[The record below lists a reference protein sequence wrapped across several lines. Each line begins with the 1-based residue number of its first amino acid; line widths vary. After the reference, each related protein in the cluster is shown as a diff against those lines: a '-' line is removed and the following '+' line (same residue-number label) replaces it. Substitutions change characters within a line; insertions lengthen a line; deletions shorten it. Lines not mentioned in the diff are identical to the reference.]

1 MTPEEIRFFIENY
14 VKDRIPDYQA
24 SALLMAIYFRGL
36 SRAETFALTEA
47 MEFSGDVEDLSD
59 LPGVKVDKHSTGG
72 VGDKTTL
79 VVAPVAAAA
88 GVTVAKMS
96 GRGLGFTGGTAD
108 KLEAIPGFRTRLEP
122 AEFHRQLEE
131 LGLAVIT
138 QTGSITPADKKIYAL
153 RDVTG
158 TVESPG
164 LIASSIMSKKLAAG
178 SDGIVLDVKCGSG
191 ALLKDL
197 AEAENMADLMIDI
210 GRKAG
215 RKMVAVISDMSQ
227 PLGRAVGNALEV
239 EEAVQVL
246 KGGGPEDLRQ
256 LCLELAGEMIRIGGR
271 AESFEEGKETA
282 RQVLS
287 DGRALEKFRQMVRCQ
302 GAMTALLRSRNG
314 WEAAGILRTFLREE
328 PVLSRRRTPGK
339 SGEHPSIWGP
349 EDFGKEDEIDFTA
362 GIRMHVRIGNFVK
375 RRGRCWQR
383 CTVPIPDS
391 WRRPKSFWKRRFG
404 SRRNRR
410 HPETD
415 PENNSMT
422 ERGRLHEICFYRKSR
437 IRERQRGDS
446 GARGIESL

>member
-1 MTPEEIRFFIENY
+1 MNMVDIITKKRDGGELTPEEIRFFIDNY
-14 VKDRIPDYQA
+14 VKDCIPDYQA

-197 AEAENMADLMIDI
+197 SEAENLAELMIDI

-256 LCLELAGEMIRIGGR
+256 LCLELAGEMIWIGGR

-302 GAMTALLRSRNG
+302 GGDDR
-314 WEAAGILRTFLREE
+314 IVEE
-328 PVLSRRRTPGK
+328 PERMGSSRYSRDVLAARTGFIAEMAAQEIGRA
-339 SGEHPSIWGP
+339 SQHLGAGRLR
-349 EDFGKEDEIDFTA
+349 KEDEIDFTA
-362 GIRMHVRIGNFVK
+362 GIRMHVRIG
-375 RRGRCWQR
+375 
-383 CTVPIPDS
+383 DS
-391 WRRPKSFWKRRFG
+391 VQEG
-404 SRRNRR
+404 DVLATLYGADSRRL
-410 HPETD
+410 E
-415 PENNSMT
+415 EA
-422 ERGRLHEICFYRKSR
+422 EIIMEAAIR
-437 IRERQRGDS
+437 ISAEPATPPKLIQK
-446 GARGIESL
+446 IIQ

>member
-1 MTPEEIRFFIENY
+1 MNMVDIITKKRDGGELTPEEIRFFIDNY

-191 ALLKDL
+191 ALLKEL
-197 AEAENMADLMIDI
+197 AEAENMANLMIDI

-239 EEAVQVL
+239 EEAIQVL

-287 DGRALEKFRQMVRCQ
+287 DGRALEKFRQMVRRQ
-302 GAMTALLRSRNG
+302 GGDDR
-314 WEAAGILRTFLREE
+314 IVEE
-328 PVLSRRRTPGK
+328 PERMGSSRYSRDVLAERDGFIAEMAAQEIGRASQHLGAGRLR
-339 SGEHPSIWGP
+339 
-349 EDFGKEDEIDFTA
+349 KEDEIDFTA
-362 GIRMHVRIGNFVK
+362 GIRMHVRIG
-375 RRGRCWQR
+375 
-383 CTVPIPDS
+383 DS
-391 WRRPKSFWKRRFG
+391 VQEG
-404 SRRNRR
+404 DVLATLYGADSRRL
-410 HPETD
+410 E
-415 PENNSMT
+415 EA
-422 ERGRLHEICFYRKSR
+422 EIIMEAAIRISAEPATPPKLIRK
-437 IRERQRGDS
+437 IIQ
-446 GARGIESL
+446 

>member
-1 MTPEEIRFFIENY
+1 MNMVDIITKKRDGGELTPEEIRFFIDNY

-191 ALLKDL
+191 ALLQDL

-256 LCLELAGEMIRIGGR
+256 LCLELAGEMIWIGGR

-287 DGRALEKFRQMVRCQ
+287 DGRALEKFRQIVRRQ
-302 GAMTALLRSRNG
+302 GGDDR
-314 WEAAGILRTFLREE
+314 IIEE
-328 PVLSRRRTPGK
+328 PERMGSSRYSRDVLAGRTGFIAEMAAREIGRA
-339 SGEHPSIWGP
+339 SQHLGAGRLR
-349 EDFGKEDEIDFTA
+349 KEDEIDFTA
-362 GIRMHVRIGNFVK
+362 GIRMHVRIGDFVQE
-375 RRGRCWQR
+375 GDVLA
-383 CTVPIPDS
+383 TLYGAD
-391 WRRPKSFWKRRFG
+391 
-404 SRRNRR
+404 SRRL
-410 HPETD
+410 E
-415 PENNSMT
+415 EA
-422 ERGRLHEICFYRKSR
+422 EIIMEAAIR
-437 IRERQRGDS
+437 ISAEPATPPKLIQK
-446 GARGIESL
+446 IIQ

>member
-1 MTPEEIRFFIENY
+1 MNMVDIITKKRDGGELTPEEIRFFIDNY
-14 VKDRIPDYQA
+14 VKDHIPDYQA

-239 EEAVQVL
+239 EEAIQVL

-287 DGRALEKFRQMVRCQ
+287 DGRALEKFRQMVRRQ
-302 GAMTALLRSRNG
+302 GGDDR
-314 WEAAGILRTFLREE
+314 IVEE
-328 PVLSRRRTPGK
+328 PERMGSSRYSRDVLAGRAGFIAEMAAQEIGRASQHLGAGRLR
-339 SGEHPSIWGP
+339 
-349 EDFGKEDEIDFTA
+349 KEDEIDFTA

-375 RRGRCWQR
+375 EGDVLA
-383 CTVPIPDS
+383 TLYGAD
-391 WRRPKSFWKRRFG
+391 
-404 SRRNRR
+404 SRRLEEA
-410 HPETD
+410 ETIMKAAIRISSE
-415 PENNSMT
+415 PVAPPK
-422 ERGRLHEICFYRKSR
+422 LIRK
-437 IRERQRGDS
+437 IIQ
-446 GARGIESL
+446 

>member
-1 MTPEEIRFFIENY
+1 MNMVDIITKKRDGGELTPEEIRFFIDNY

-302 GAMTALLRSRNG
+302 GGDDR
-314 WEAAGILRTFLREE
+314 IVEE
-328 PVLSRRRTPGK
+328 PERMGSSRYSRDVLAGRTGFIAETDTREIGRA
-339 SGEHPSIWGP
+339 SQHLGAGRLR
-349 EDFGKEDEIDFTA
+349 KEDEIDFTA

-375 RRGRCWQR
+375 EGDVLA
-383 CTVPIPDS
+383 TLYGAD
-391 WRRPKSFWKRRFG
+391 
-404 SRRNRR
+404 SRRL
-410 HPETD
+410 E
-415 PENNSMT
+415 EAKIIM
-422 ERGRLHEICFYRKSR
+422 EAAIR
-437 IRERQRGDS
+437 ISAEPTAPPKLIQK
-446 GARGIESL
+446 IIQ

>member
-1 MTPEEIRFFIENY
+1 MNMVDIITKKRDGGELTPEEIRFFIDNY

-36 SRAETFALTEA
+36 SRAETFAMTEA

-246 KGGGPEDLRQ
+246 KGCGPEDLRQ

-287 DGRALEKFRQMVRCQ
+287 DGRALEKFRQMVRRQ
-302 GAMTALLRSRNG
+302 GGDDR
-314 WEAAGILRTFLREE
+314 IVEE
-328 PVLSRRRTPGK
+328 PERMGSSRYSRDVLAGRTGFIAETDTREIGRA
-339 SGEHPSIWGP
+339 SQHLGAGRLR
-349 EDFGKEDEIDFTA
+349 KEDEIDFTA

-375 RRGRCWQR
+375 EGDVLA
-383 CTVPIPDS
+383 TLYGAD
-391 WRRPKSFWKRRFG
+391 
-404 SRRNRR
+404 SRRL
-410 HPETD
+410 E
-415 PENNSMT
+415 EA
-422 ERGRLHEICFYRKSR
+422 EIIMEAAIRISAEPATPPKLIRK
-437 IRERQRGDS
+437 IIQ
-446 GARGIESL
+446 

>member
-1 MTPEEIRFFIENY
+1 MNMVDIITKKRDGGELTPEEIRFFIDNY

-227 PLGRAVGNALEV
+227 PLGRTVGNALEV

-287 DGRALEKFRQMVRCQ
+287 DGRALEKFRQMVRRQ
-302 GAMTALLRSRNG
+302 GGDDR
-314 WEAAGILRTFLREE
+314 IVEE
-328 PVLSRRRTPGK
+328 PERMGSSRYSRDVLAGRTGFIAETDTREIGRA
-339 SGEHPSIWGP
+339 SQHLGAGRLR
-349 EDFGKEDEIDFTA
+349 KEDEIDFTA
-362 GIRMHVRIGNFVK
+362 GIRMHVRIG
-375 RRGRCWQR
+375 
-383 CTVPIPDS
+383 DS
-391 WRRPKSFWKRRFG
+391 VQEG
-404 SRRNRR
+404 DVLATLYGADSRRLEEA
-410 HPETD
+410 ETIL
-415 PENNSMT
+415 EAA
-422 ERGRLHEICFYRKSR
+422 IR
-437 IRERQRGDS
+437 ISAEPVAPPKLIQK
-446 GARGIESL
+446 IIQ

>member
-1 MTPEEIRFFIENY
+1 MNMVDIITKKRDGGELTPEEIRFFIDNY

-122 AEFHRQLEE
+122 AEFRRQLEE

-191 ALLKDL
+191 ALLKNL
-197 AEAENMADLMIDI
+197 EEAENLAELMIDI

-227 PLGRAVGNALEV
+227 PLGRTVGNALEV

-287 DGRALEKFRQMVRCQ
+287 DGRALEKFRQMVRRQ
-302 GAMTALLRSRNG
+302 GGDDR
-314 WEAAGILRTFLREE
+314 IVEE
-328 PVLSRRRTPGK
+328 PERMGSSRYSRDVLAGRTGFIAEMAAQEIGRA
-339 SGEHPSIWGP
+339 SQHLGAGRLR
-349 EDFGKEDEIDFTA
+349 KEDEIDFTA

-375 RRGRCWQR
+375 EGDVLATLYGADFRRLEEAEIILEAAIRISAEPA
-383 CTVPIPDS
+383 TP
-391 WRRPKSFWKRRFG
+391 PKLIQK
-404 SRRNRR
+404 
-410 HPETD
+410 
-415 PENNSMT
+415 
-422 ERGRLHEICFYRKSR
+422 I
-437 IRERQRGDS
+437 IQ
-446 GARGIESL
+446 

>member
-1 MTPEEIRFFIENY
+1 MNMVDIIMKKRDGGELTPEEIRFFIDNY

-36 SRAETFALTEA
+36 SRAETFAMTEA

-227 PLGRAVGNALEV
+227 PLGRTVGNALEV

-287 DGRALEKFRQMVRCQ
+287 DGRALEKFRQMVRRQ
-302 GAMTALLRSRNG
+302 GGDDR
-314 WEAAGILRTFLREE
+314 IVEE
-328 PVLSRRRTPGK
+328 PERMGSSRYSRDVLAGRTGFIAETDTREIGRA
-339 SGEHPSIWGP
+339 SQHLGAGRLR
-349 EDFGKEDEIDFTA
+349 KEDEIDFTA
-362 GIRMHVRIGNFVK
+362 GIRMHVRIGDFVK
-375 RRGRCWQR
+375 EGDVLA
-383 CTVPIPDS
+383 TLYGAD
-391 WRRPKSFWKRRFG
+391 
-404 SRRNRR
+404 SRRLEEA
-410 HPETD
+410 ETIL
-415 PENNSMT
+415 EAA
-422 ERGRLHEICFYRKSR
+422 IR
-437 IRERQRGDS
+437 ISAEPVAPPKLIQK
-446 GARGIESL
+446 IIQ

>member
-1 MTPEEIRFFIENY
+1 MNMVDIITKKRDGGELTPEEIRFFIDNY

-287 DGRALEKFRQMVRCQ
+287 DGRALEKFRQMVRRQ
-302 GAMTALLRSRNG
+302 GGDDR
-314 WEAAGILRTFLREE
+314 IVEE
-328 PVLSRRRTPGK
+328 PERMGSSRYSRDVLAGRTGFIAETDTREIGRA
-339 SGEHPSIWGP
+339 SQHLGAGRLR
-349 EDFGKEDEIDFTA
+349 KEDEIDFTA

-375 RRGRCWQR
+375 EGDVLA
-383 CTVPIPDS
+383 TLYGAD
-391 WRRPKSFWKRRFG
+391 
-404 SRRNRR
+404 SRRL
-410 HPETD
+410 E
-415 PENNSMT
+415 EA
-422 ERGRLHEICFYRKSR
+422 EIIMEAAIR
-437 IRERQRGDS
+437 ISAEPTAPPKLIQK
-446 GARGIESL
+446 IIQ

>member
-1 MTPEEIRFFIENY
+1 MNMVDIITKKRDGGELTPEEIRFFIDNY

-287 DGRALEKFRQMVRCQ
+287 DGRALEKFRQMVRRQ
-302 GAMTALLRSRNG
+302 GGDDR
-314 WEAAGILRTFLREE
+314 IVEE
-328 PVLSRRRTPGK
+328 PERMGSSRYSRDVLAGRTGFIAETDTREIGRA
-339 SGEHPSIWGP
+339 SQHLGAGRLR
-349 EDFGKEDEIDFTA
+349 KEDEIDFTA
-362 GIRMHVRIGNFVK
+362 GIRMHVRIG
-375 RRGRCWQR
+375 
-383 CTVPIPDS
+383 DS
-391 WRRPKSFWKRRFG
+391 VQEG
-404 SRRNRR
+404 DVLATLYGADSRRL
-410 HPETD
+410 E
-415 PENNSMT
+415 EA
-422 ERGRLHEICFYRKSR
+422 EIIMEAAIR
-437 IRERQRGDS
+437 ISAEPATPPKLIQK
-446 GARGIESL
+446 IIQ

>member
-1 MTPEEIRFFIENY
+1 MNMVDIITKKRDGGELTPEEIRFFIDNY

-287 DGRALEKFRQMVRCQ
+287 DGRALEKFRQMVRRQ
-302 GAMTALLRSRNG
+302 GGDDR
-314 WEAAGILRTFLREE
+314 IIEE
-328 PVLSRRRTPGK
+328 PERMGSSRYSRDVLAGRTGFIAETDTREIGRA
-339 SGEHPSIWGP
+339 SQHLGAGRLR
-349 EDFGKEDEIDFTA
+349 KEDEIDFTA
-362 GIRMHVRIGNFVK
+362 GIRMHVRIGDFVK
-375 RRGRCWQR
+375 EGDVLA
-383 CTVPIPDS
+383 TLYGAD
-391 WRRPKSFWKRRFG
+391 
-404 SRRNRR
+404 SRRLEEA
-410 HPETD
+410 ETIL
-415 PENNSMT
+415 EAA
-422 ERGRLHEICFYRKSR
+422 IR
-437 IRERQRGDS
+437 ISAEPATPPKLIQK
-446 GARGIESL
+446 IIQ

>member
-1 MTPEEIRFFIENY
+1 MNMVDIITKKRDGEELTPEEIRFFIENY

-287 DGRALEKFRQMVRCQ
+287 DGRALEKFRQMVRRQ
-302 GAMTALLRSRNG
+302 GGDDR
-314 WEAAGILRTFLREE
+314 IIEE
-328 PVLSRRRTPGK
+328 PERMGSSRYSRDVLAGRTGFIAETDTREIGRA
-339 SGEHPSIWGP
+339 SQHLGAGRLR
-349 EDFGKEDEIDFTA
+349 KEDEIDFTA

-375 RRGRCWQR
+375 EGDVLA
-383 CTVPIPDS
+383 TLYGAD
-391 WRRPKSFWKRRFG
+391 
-404 SRRNRR
+404 SRRL
-410 HPETD
+410 E
-415 PENNSMT
+415 EA
-422 ERGRLHEICFYRKSR
+422 EIIMEAAIR
-437 IRERQRGDS
+437 ISAEPTAPPKLIQK
-446 GARGIESL
+446 IIQ

>member
-1 MTPEEIRFFIENY
+1 MNMVDIITKKRDGGELTPEEIRFFIDNY

-24 SALLMAIYFRGL
+24 SALLMAIYFREL

-197 AEAENMADLMIDI
+197 AEAEKLAELMIDI

-227 PLGRAVGNALEV
+227 PLGRTVGNALEV

-246 KGGGPEDLRQ
+246 KGGGPADLRQ
-256 LCLELAGEMIRIGGR
+256 LCLELAGEMIWIGGR

-287 DGRALEKFRQMVRCQ
+287 DGRALEKFRQMVRRQ
-302 GAMTALLRSRNG
+302 GGDDR
-314 WEAAGILRTFLREE
+314 IVEE
-328 PVLSRRRTPGK
+328 PERMGSSRYSRDVLAGRTGFIAETDTREIGRA
-339 SGEHPSIWGP
+339 SQHLGAGRLR
-349 EDFGKEDEIDFTA
+349 KEDEIDFTA
-362 GIRMHVRIGNFVK
+362 GIRMHVRIG
-375 RRGRCWQR
+375 
-383 CTVPIPDS
+383 DS
-391 WRRPKSFWKRRFG
+391 VQEG
-404 SRRNRR
+404 DVLATLYGADSRRL
-410 HPETD
+410 E
-415 PENNSMT
+415 EA
-422 ERGRLHEICFYRKSR
+422 EIIMEAAIR
-437 IRERQRGDS
+437 ISAEPATPPKLIQK
-446 GARGIESL
+446 IIQ

>member
-1 MTPEEIRFFIENY
+1 MNMVDIITKKRDGGELTPEEIRFFIDNY

-287 DGRALEKFRQMVRCQ
+287 DGRALEKFRQMVRRQ
-302 GAMTALLRSRNG
+302 GGDDR
-314 WEAAGILRTFLREE
+314 IIEE
-328 PVLSRRRTPGK
+328 PERMGSSRYSRDVLAGRTGFIAETDTREIGRA
-339 SGEHPSIWGP
+339 SQHLGAGRLR
-349 EDFGKEDEIDFTA
+349 KEDEIDFTA

-375 RRGRCWQR
+375 EGDVLA
-383 CTVPIPDS
+383 TLYGAD
-391 WRRPKSFWKRRFG
+391 
-404 SRRNRR
+404 SRRL
-410 HPETD
+410 E
-415 PENNSMT
+415 EA
-422 ERGRLHEICFYRKSR
+422 EIIMEAAIR
-437 IRERQRGDS
+437 ISAEPTAPPKLIQK
-446 GARGIESL
+446 IIQ

>member
-1 MTPEEIRFFIENY
+1 MNMVDIITKKRDGGELTPEEIRFFIDNY

-24 SALLMAIYFRGL
+24 SALLMAIYFREL

-197 AEAENMADLMIDI
+197 AEAEKLAELMIDI

-227 PLGRAVGNALEV
+227 PLGQAVGNALEV

-246 KGGGPEDLRQ
+246 KGGGPADLRQ
-256 LCLELAGEMIRIGGR
+256 LCLELAGEMIWIGGR

-287 DGRALEKFRQMVRCQ
+287 DGRALEKFRQMVRRQ
-302 GAMTALLRSRNG
+302 GGDDRIVKEPERMGSSRYSRDVLAGRTGFIAEMATREIGRASQHLGAGRLR
-314 WEAAGILRTFLREE
+314 
-328 PVLSRRRTPGK
+328 
-339 SGEHPSIWGP
+339 
-349 EDFGKEDEIDFTA
+349 KEDEIDFTA

-375 RRGRCWQR
+375 EGDVLA
-383 CTVPIPDS
+383 TLYGAD
-391 WRRPKSFWKRRFG
+391 
-404 SRRNRR
+404 SRRL
-410 HPETD
+410 E
-415 PENNSMT
+415 EA
-422 ERGRLHEICFYRKSR
+422 EIIMEAAIR
-437 IRERQRGDS
+437 ISAEPVAPPKLIQKL
-446 GARGIESL
+446 IQ

>member
-1 MTPEEIRFFIENY
+1 MNMVDIITKKRDGEELTPEEIRFFIENY

-302 GAMTALLRSRNG
+302 GGDDR
-314 WEAAGILRTFLREE
+314 IVEE
-328 PVLSRRRTPGK
+328 PERMGSSRYSRDVLAGRTGFIAETDTREIGRA
-339 SGEHPSIWGP
+339 SQHLGAGRLR
-349 EDFGKEDEIDFTA
+349 KEDEIDFTA

-375 RRGRCWQR
+375 EGDVLA
-383 CTVPIPDS
+383 TLYGAD
-391 WRRPKSFWKRRFG
+391 
-404 SRRNRR
+404 SRRL
-410 HPETD
+410 E
-415 PENNSMT
+415 EA
-422 ERGRLHEICFYRKSR
+422 EIIMEAAIR
-437 IRERQRGDS
+437 ISAEPTAPPKLIQK
-446 GARGIESL
+446 IIQ

>member
-1 MTPEEIRFFIENY
+1 MNMVDIITKKRDGGELTPEEIRFFIDNY

-227 PLGRAVGNALEV
+227 PLGRTVGNALEV
-239 EEAVQVL
+239 EEAVQAL

-256 LCLELAGEMIRIGGR
+256 LCLELAGEMIWIGGR

-287 DGRALEKFRQMVRCQ
+287 DGRALEKFRQMVRRQ
-302 GAMTALLRSRNG
+302 GGDDR
-314 WEAAGILRTFLREE
+314 IVEE
-328 PVLSRRRTPGK
+328 PERMGSSRYSRDVLAGRTGFIAETDTREIGRA
-339 SGEHPSIWGP
+339 SQHLGAGRLR
-349 EDFGKEDEIDFTA
+349 KEDEIDFTA

-375 RRGRCWQR
+375 EGDVLA
-383 CTVPIPDS
+383 TLYGAD
-391 WRRPKSFWKRRFG
+391 
-404 SRRNRR
+404 SRRL
-410 HPETD
+410 E
-415 PENNSMT
+415 EA
-422 ERGRLHEICFYRKSR
+422 EIIMEAAIR
-437 IRERQRGDS
+437 ISAEPTAPPKLIQK
-446 GARGIESL
+446 IIQ

>member
-1 MTPEEIRFFIENY
+1 MNMVDIITKKRDGGELTPEEICFFIDNY

-302 GAMTALLRSRNG
+302 GGDDR
-314 WEAAGILRTFLREE
+314 IVEE
-328 PVLSRRRTPGK
+328 PERMGSSRYSRDVLAGRTGFIAETDTREIGRA
-339 SGEHPSIWGP
+339 SQHLGAGRLR
-349 EDFGKEDEIDFTA
+349 KEDEIDFTA

-375 RRGRCWQR
+375 EGDVLA
-383 CTVPIPDS
+383 TLYGAD
-391 WRRPKSFWKRRFG
+391 
-404 SRRNRR
+404 SRRL
-410 HPETD
+410 E
-415 PENNSMT
+415 EA
-422 ERGRLHEICFYRKSR
+422 EIIMEAAIR
-437 IRERQRGDS
+437 ISAEPTAPPKLIQK
-446 GARGIESL
+446 IIQ

>member
-1 MTPEEIRFFIENY
+1 MNMVDIITKKRDGGELTPEEIRFFIDNY

-79 VVAPVAAAA
+79 VVAPVAATA

-256 LCLELAGEMIRIGGR
+256 LCLELAGEMIWIGGR

-302 GAMTALLRSRNG
+302 GGDDR
-314 WEAAGILRTFLREE
+314 IVEE
-328 PVLSRRRTPGK
+328 PERMGSSRYSRDVLAGRTGFIAEMAAQEIGRA
-339 SGEHPSIWGP
+339 SQHLGAGRLR
-349 EDFGKEDEIDFTA
+349 KEDEIDFTA
-362 GIRMHVRIGNFVK
+362 GIRMHVRIGDFVK
-375 RRGRCWQR
+375 EGDVA
-383 CTVPIPDS
+383 TLYGAD
-391 WRRPKSFWKRRFG
+391 
-404 SRRNRR
+404 SRRL
-410 HPETD
+410 E
-415 PENNSMT
+415 EA
-422 ERGRLHEICFYRKSR
+422 EIIMEAAIR
-437 IRERQRGDS
+437 ISAEPATPPKLIQK
-446 GARGIESL
+446 IIQ

>member
-1 MTPEEIRFFIENY
+1 MNMVDIITKKRDGGELTPEEIHFFIDNY

-122 AEFHRQLEE
+122 AEFRRQLEE

-197 AEAENMADLMIDI
+197 AEAEKMADLMIDI

-227 PLGRAVGNALEV
+227 PLGRAIGNALEV

-246 KGGGPEDLRQ
+246 KGGGPADLRQ

-302 GAMTALLRSRNG
+302 GGDDR
-314 WEAAGILRTFLREE
+314 IIEE
-328 PVLSRRRTPGK
+328 PERMGSSRYSRDVLAGRTGFIAEMATQEIGRA
-339 SGEHPSIWGP
+339 SQHLGAGRLR
-349 EDFGKEDEIDFTA
+349 KEDEIDFTA
-362 GIRMHVRIGNFVK
+362 GIRMHVRIG
-375 RRGRCWQR
+375 
-383 CTVPIPDS
+383 DS
-391 WRRPKSFWKRRFG
+391 VQEG
-404 SRRNRR
+404 DVLATLYGDDSRRLEEA
-410 HPETD
+410 ETI
-415 PENNSMT
+415 MKAA
-422 ERGRLHEICFYRKSR
+422 IR
-437 IRERQRGDS
+437 ISSEPAAPTKLIQK
-446 GARGIESL
+446 IIQ

>member
-1 MTPEEIRFFIENY
+1 MNMVDIITKKRDGGELTPEEIRFFIDNY

-178 SDGIVLDVKCGSG
+178 NDGIVLDVKCGSG

-256 LCLELAGEMIRIGGR
+256 LCLELAGEMIWIGGR

-302 GAMTALLRSRNG
+302 GGDDR
-314 WEAAGILRTFLREE
+314 IVEE
-328 PVLSRRRTPGK
+328 PERMGSSRYSRDVLAGRTGFIAEMAAQEIGRA
-339 SGEHPSIWGP
+339 SQHLGAGRLR
-349 EDFGKEDEIDFTA
+349 KEDEIDFTA
-362 GIRMHVRIGNFVK
+362 GIRMHVRIG
-375 RRGRCWQR
+375 
-383 CTVPIPDS
+383 DS
-391 WRRPKSFWKRRFG
+391 VQEG
-404 SRRNRR
+404 DVLATLYGADSRRL
-410 HPETD
+410 E
-415 PENNSMT
+415 EA
-422 ERGRLHEICFYRKSR
+422 EIIMEAAIR
-437 IRERQRGDS
+437 ISAEPATPPKLIQK
-446 GARGIESL
+446 IIQ

>member
-1 MTPEEIRFFIENY
+1 MNMVDIITKKRDGGELTPEEIRFFIDNY

-256 LCLELAGEMIRIGGR
+256 LCLELAGEMIWIGGR

-287 DGRALEKFRQMVRCQ
+287 DGRALEKFRQMVRRQ
-302 GAMTALLRSRNG
+302 GGDDR
-314 WEAAGILRTFLREE
+314 IVEE
-328 PVLSRRRTPGK
+328 PERMGSSRYSRDVLAGRTGFIAETDTREIGRA
-339 SGEHPSIWGP
+339 SQHLGAGRLR
-349 EDFGKEDEIDFTA
+349 KEDEIDFTA

-375 RRGRCWQR
+375 EGDVLA
-383 CTVPIPDS
+383 TLYGAD
-391 WRRPKSFWKRRFG
+391 
-404 SRRNRR
+404 SRRL
-410 HPETD
+410 E
-415 PENNSMT
+415 EA
-422 ERGRLHEICFYRKSR
+422 EIIMEAAIR
-437 IRERQRGDS
+437 ISAEPTAPPKLIQK
-446 GARGIESL
+446 IIQ

>member
-1 MTPEEIRFFIENY
+1 MNMVDIITKKRDGGELTPEEIRFFIDNY

-287 DGRALEKFRQMVRCQ
+287 DGRALEKFRQMVRRQ
-302 GAMTALLRSRNG
+302 GGDDR
-314 WEAAGILRTFLREE
+314 IVEE
-328 PVLSRRRTPGK
+328 PERMGSSRYSRDVLAGRTGFIAETDTREIGRA
-339 SGEHPSIWGP
+339 SQHVGAGRLR
-349 EDFGKEDEIDFTA
+349 KEDEIDFTA

-375 RRGRCWQR
+375 EGDVLA
-383 CTVPIPDS
+383 TLYGAD
-391 WRRPKSFWKRRFG
+391 
-404 SRRNRR
+404 SRRL
-410 HPETD
+410 E
-415 PENNSMT
+415 EA
-422 ERGRLHEICFYRKSR
+422 EIIMEAAIR
-437 IRERQRGDS
+437 ISAEPTAPPKLIQK
-446 GARGIESL
+446 IIQ

>member
-1 MTPEEIRFFIENY
+1 MNMVDIITKKRDGGELTPEEIRFFIDNY

-302 GAMTALLRSRNG
+302 GGDDR
-314 WEAAGILRTFLREE
+314 IVEE
-328 PVLSRRRTPGK
+328 PERMGSSRYSRDVLAGRTGFIAETDTREIGRA
-339 SGEHPSIWGP
+339 SQHLGAGRLR
-349 EDFGKEDEIDFTA
+349 KEDEIDFTA

-375 RRGRCWQR
+375 EGDVLA
-383 CTVPIPDS
+383 TLYGAD
-391 WRRPKSFWKRRFG
+391 
-404 SRRNRR
+404 SRRL
-410 HPETD
+410 E
-415 PENNSMT
+415 EA
-422 ERGRLHEICFYRKSR
+422 EIIMEAAIR
-437 IRERQRGDS
+437 ISAEPTAPPKLIQK
-446 GARGIESL
+446 IIQ

>member
-1 MTPEEIRFFIENY
+1 MNMVDIITKKRDGGELTPEEIRFFIDNY

-239 EEAVQVL
+239 EEAVQML

-256 LCLELAGEMIRIGGR
+256 LCLELAGEMIWIGGR
-271 AESFEEGKETA
+271 AESSEEGKETA

-302 GAMTALLRSRNG
+302 GGDDR
-314 WEAAGILRTFLREE
+314 IVEE
-328 PVLSRRRTPGK
+328 PERMGSSRYSRDVLAGRTGFIAEMAAQEIGRA
-339 SGEHPSIWGP
+339 SQHLGAGRLR
-349 EDFGKEDEIDFTA
+349 KEDEIDFTA
-362 GIRMHVRIGNFVK
+362 GIRMHVRIG
-375 RRGRCWQR
+375 
-383 CTVPIPDS
+383 DS
-391 WRRPKSFWKRRFG
+391 VQEG
-404 SRRNRR
+404 DVLATLYGADSRRL
-410 HPETD
+410 E
-415 PENNSMT
+415 EA
-422 ERGRLHEICFYRKSR
+422 EIIMEAAIR
-437 IRERQRGDS
+437 ISAEPATPPKLIQK
-446 GARGIESL
+446 IIQ

>member
-1 MTPEEIRFFIENY
+1 MNMVDIITKKRDGGELTPEEIRFFIDNY

-215 RKMVAVISDMSQ
+215 RKMVAVISAMSQ

-287 DGRALEKFRQMVRCQ
+287 DGRALEKFRQMVRRQ
-302 GAMTALLRSRNG
+302 GGDDR
-314 WEAAGILRTFLREE
+314 IVEE
-328 PVLSRRRTPGK
+328 PERMGSSRYSRDVLAGRTGFIAETDTREIGRA
-339 SGEHPSIWGP
+339 SQHLGAGRLR
-349 EDFGKEDEIDFTA
+349 KEDEIDFTA

-375 RRGRCWQR
+375 EGDVLA
-383 CTVPIPDS
+383 TLYGAD
-391 WRRPKSFWKRRFG
+391 
-404 SRRNRR
+404 SRRL
-410 HPETD
+410 E
-415 PENNSMT
+415 EA
-422 ERGRLHEICFYRKSR
+422 EIIMEAAIR
-437 IRERQRGDS
+437 ISAEPTAPPKLIQK
-446 GARGIESL
+446 IIQ

>member
-1 MTPEEIRFFIENY
+1 MNMVDIITKKRDGGELTPEEIRFFIDNY

-24 SALLMAIYFRGL
+24 SALLMAIYFCGL

-227 PLGRAVGNALEV
+227 PLGRTVGNALEV

-256 LCLELAGEMIRIGGR
+256 LCLELAGEMIWIGGR

-287 DGRALEKFRQMVRCQ
+287 DGRALEKFRQMVRRQ
-302 GAMTALLRSRNG
+302 GG
-314 WEAAGILRTFLREE
+314 
-328 PVLSRRRTPGK
+328 
-339 SGEHPSIWGP
+339 
-349 EDFGKEDEIDFTA
+349 DD
-362 GIRMHVRIGNFVK
+362 RI
-375 RRGRCWQR
+375 
-383 CTVPIPDS
+383 
-391 WRRPKSFWKRRFG
+391 
-404 SRRNRR
+404 
-410 HPETD
+410 
-415 PENNSMT
+415 
-422 ERGRLHEICFYRKSR
+422 
-437 IRERQRGDS
+437 
-446 GARGIESL
+446 IE

>member
-1 MTPEEIRFFIENY
+1 MNMVDIITKKRDGGELTPEEICFFIDNY

-96 GRGLGFTGGTAD
+96 GRGLGLTGGTAD

-287 DGRALEKFRQMVRCQ
+287 DGRALEKFRQMVRRQ
-302 GAMTALLRSRNG
+302 GGDDR
-314 WEAAGILRTFLREE
+314 IIEE
-328 PVLSRRRTPGK
+328 PERMGSSRYSRDVLAGRTGFIAK
-339 SGEHPSIWGP
+339 TDTREIGRASQHLGAGRLR
-349 EDFGKEDEIDFTA
+349 KEDEIDFTA
-362 GIRMHVRIGNFVK
+362 GIRMHVRIGDFVK
-375 RRGRCWQR
+375 EGDVLA
-383 CTVPIPDS
+383 TLYGAD
-391 WRRPKSFWKRRFG
+391 
-404 SRRNRR
+404 SRRL
-410 HPETD
+410 E
-415 PENNSMT
+415 EA
-422 ERGRLHEICFYRKSR
+422 EIILEAAIR
-437 IRERQRGDS
+437 ISAEPTAPPKLIQK
-446 GARGIESL
+446 IIQ

>member
-1 MTPEEIRFFIENY
+1 MNMVDIITKKRDGGELTPEEIRFFIDNY

-36 SRAETFALTEA
+36 SRAETFALTET

-191 ALLKDL
+191 ALLKEL
-197 AEAENMADLMIDI
+197 AEAENLADLMIDI

-287 DGRALEKFRQMVRCQ
+287 DGRALEKFRQMVRRQ
-302 GAMTALLRSRNG
+302 GGDDR
-314 WEAAGILRTFLREE
+314 IVEE
-328 PVLSRRRTPGK
+328 PERMGSSRYSRDVLAGRTGFIAETDTREIGRA
-339 SGEHPSIWGP
+339 SQHLGAGRLR
-349 EDFGKEDEIDFTA
+349 KEDEIDFTA
-362 GIRMHVRIGNFVK
+362 GIRMHVRIG
-375 RRGRCWQR
+375 
-383 CTVPIPDS
+383 DS
-391 WRRPKSFWKRRFG
+391 VQEG
-404 SRRNRR
+404 DVLATLYGADSRRLEEA
-410 HPETD
+410 ETIM
-415 PENNSMT
+415 EAA
-422 ERGRLHEICFYRKSR
+422 IR
-437 IRERQRGDS
+437 ISAEPATPPKLIQK
-446 GARGIESL
+446 IIQ

>member
-1 MTPEEIRFFIENY
+1 MNMVDIITKKRDGGELTPEEIRFFIDNY

-256 LCLELAGEMIRIGGR
+256 LCLELAGEMIWIGGR

-287 DGRALEKFRQMVRCQ
+287 DGRALEKFRQMVRRQ
-302 GAMTALLRSRNG
+302 GGDDR
-314 WEAAGILRTFLREE
+314 IIEE
-328 PVLSRRRTPGK
+328 PERMGSSRYSRDVLAGRTGFIAK
-339 SGEHPSIWGP
+339 TDTREIGRASQHLGAGRLR
-349 EDFGKEDEIDFTA
+349 KEDEIDFTA

-375 RRGRCWQR
+375 EGDVLA
-383 CTVPIPDS
+383 TLYGAD
-391 WRRPKSFWKRRFG
+391 
-404 SRRNRR
+404 SRRL
-410 HPETD
+410 E
-415 PENNSMT
+415 EA
-422 ERGRLHEICFYRKSR
+422 EIIMEAAIR
-437 IRERQRGDS
+437 ISAEPTAPPKLIQK
-446 GARGIESL
+446 IIQ

>member
-1 MTPEEIRFFIENY
+1 MNMVDIITKKRDGEELTPEEIRFFIENY

-227 PLGRAVGNALEV
+227 PLGRTVGNALEV

-256 LCLELAGEMIRIGGR
+256 LCLELAGEMIWIGGR

-287 DGRALEKFRQMVRCQ
+287 DGRALEKFRQMVRRQ
-302 GAMTALLRSRNG
+302 GGDDR
-314 WEAAGILRTFLREE
+314 IIEE
-328 PVLSRRRTPGK
+328 PERMGSSRYSRDVLAGRTGFIAETDTREIGRA
-339 SGEHPSIWGP
+339 SQHLGAGRLR
-349 EDFGKEDEIDFTA
+349 KEDEIDFTA

-375 RRGRCWQR
+375 EGDVLA
-383 CTVPIPDS
+383 TLYGAD
-391 WRRPKSFWKRRFG
+391 
-404 SRRNRR
+404 SRRL
-410 HPETD
+410 E
-415 PENNSMT
+415 EA
-422 ERGRLHEICFYRKSR
+422 EIIMEAAIR
-437 IRERQRGDS
+437 ISAEPTAPPKLIQK
-446 GARGIESL
+446 IIQ

>member
-1 MTPEEIRFFIENY
+1 MNMVDIITKKRDGGELTPEEIRFFIDNY

-36 SRAETFALTEA
+36 SRAETFALTEV

-197 AEAENMADLMIDI
+197 AEAENMANLMIDI

-287 DGRALEKFRQMVRCQ
+287 DGRALEKFRQMVRRQ
-302 GAMTALLRSRNG
+302 GGDDR
-314 WEAAGILRTFLREE
+314 IVEE
-328 PVLSRRRTPGK
+328 PERMGSSRYSRDVLAGRTGFIAEMAAQEIGRA
-339 SGEHPSIWGP
+339 SQHLGAGRLR
-349 EDFGKEDEIDFTA
+349 KEDEIDFTA
-362 GIRMHVRIGNFVK
+362 GIRMHVRIG
-375 RRGRCWQR
+375 
-383 CTVPIPDS
+383 DS
-391 WRRPKSFWKRRFG
+391 VQEG
-404 SRRNRR
+404 DVLATLYGADSRRL
-410 HPETD
+410 E
-415 PENNSMT
+415 EA
-422 ERGRLHEICFYRKSR
+422 EIILEAAIR
-437 IRERQRGDS
+437 ISAEPTAPPKLIQK
-446 GARGIESL
+446 IIQ

>member
-1 MTPEEIRFFIENY
+1 MNMVDIITKKRDGGELTPEEIRFFIDNY

-88 GVTVAKMS
+88 EVTVAKMS

-227 PLGRAVGNALEV
+227 PLGRTVGNALEV

-287 DGRALEKFRQMVRCQ
+287 DGRALEKFRQMVRRQ
-302 GAMTALLRSRNG
+302 GGDDR
-314 WEAAGILRTFLREE
+314 IVEE
-328 PVLSRRRTPGK
+328 PERMGSSRYSRDVLAGRTGFIAETDTREIGRA
-339 SGEHPSIWGP
+339 SQHLGAGRLR
-349 EDFGKEDEIDFTA
+349 KEDEIDFTA

-375 RRGRCWQR
+375 EGDVLA
-383 CTVPIPDS
+383 TLYGAD
-391 WRRPKSFWKRRFG
+391 
-404 SRRNRR
+404 SRRL
-410 HPETD
+410 E
-415 PENNSMT
+415 EA
-422 ERGRLHEICFYRKSR
+422 EIIMEAAIR
-437 IRERQRGDS
+437 ISAEPTAPPKLIQK
-446 GARGIESL
+446 IIQ

>member
-1 MTPEEIRFFIENY
+1 MNMVDIITKKRDGGELTPEEIRFFIDNY

-271 AESFEEGKETA
+271 AGSFEEGKETA

-302 GAMTALLRSRNG
+302 GGDDR
-314 WEAAGILRTFLREE
+314 IVEE
-328 PVLSRRRTPGK
+328 PERMGSSRYSRDVLAGRTGFIAETDTREIGRA
-339 SGEHPSIWGP
+339 SQHLGAGRLR
-349 EDFGKEDEIDFTA
+349 KEDEIDFTA

-375 RRGRCWQR
+375 EGDVLA
-383 CTVPIPDS
+383 TLYGAD
-391 WRRPKSFWKRRFG
+391 
-404 SRRNRR
+404 SRRL
-410 HPETD
+410 E
-415 PENNSMT
+415 EA
-422 ERGRLHEICFYRKSR
+422 EIIMEAAIR
-437 IRERQRGDS
+437 ISAEPTAPPKLIQK
-446 GARGIESL
+446 IIQ

>member
-1 MTPEEIRFFIENY
+1 MNMVDIITKKRDGGELTPEEIRFFIDNY

-24 SALLMAIYFRGL
+24 SALLMAIYFRRL

-96 GRGLGFTGGTAD
+96 GRGLGVTGGTAD
-108 KLEAIPGFRTRLEP
+108 KLDAIPGFRTRLEP

-191 ALLKDL
+191 ALLKEL
-197 AEAENMADLMIDI
+197 AEAENMANLMIDI

-287 DGRALEKFRQMVRCQ
+287 DGRALEKFRQMVRRQ
-302 GAMTALLRSRNG
+302 GGDDR
-314 WEAAGILRTFLREE
+314 IVEE
-328 PVLSRRRTPGK
+328 PERMGSSRYSRDVLAGRTGFIAETDTREIGRA
-339 SGEHPSIWGP
+339 SQHLGAGRLR
-349 EDFGKEDEIDFTA
+349 KEDEIDFTA
-362 GIRMHVRIGNFVK
+362 GIRMHVRIG
-375 RRGRCWQR
+375 
-383 CTVPIPDS
+383 DS
-391 WRRPKSFWKRRFG
+391 VQEG
-404 SRRNRR
+404 DVLATLYGADSRRL
-410 HPETD
+410 E
-415 PENNSMT
+415 EA
-422 ERGRLHEICFYRKSR
+422 EIIMEAAIR
-437 IRERQRGDS
+437 ISAEPATPPKLIQK
-446 GARGIESL
+446 IIQ

>member
-1 MTPEEIRFFIENY
+1 MNMVDIITKKRDGGELTPEEIRFFIDNY

-256 LCLELAGEMIRIGGR
+256 LCLELAGEMIWIGGR

-287 DGRALEKFRQMVRCQ
+287 DGRALEKFRQMVRRQ
-302 GAMTALLRSRNG
+302 GGDDR
-314 WEAAGILRTFLREE
+314 IVEE
-328 PVLSRRRTPGK
+328 PERMGSSRYSRDVLAGRTGFIAETDTREIGRA
-339 SGEHPSIWGP
+339 SQHLGAGRLR
-349 EDFGKEDEIDFTA
+349 KEDEIDFTA

-375 RRGRCWQR
+375 EGDVLA
-383 CTVPIPDS
+383 TLYGAD
-391 WRRPKSFWKRRFG
+391 
-404 SRRNRR
+404 SRRL
-410 HPETD
+410 E
-415 PENNSMT
+415 EA
-422 ERGRLHEICFYRKSR
+422 EIILEAAIR
-437 IRERQRGDS
+437 ISAEPTAPPKLIQK
-446 GARGIESL
+446 IIQ

>member
-1 MTPEEIRFFIENY
+1 MNMVDIITKKRDGGELTPEEIRFFIDNY

-287 DGRALEKFRQMVRCQ
+287 DGRALEKFRQMVRRQ
-302 GAMTALLRSRNG
+302 GGDDR
-314 WEAAGILRTFLREE
+314 IVEE
-328 PVLSRRRTPGK
+328 PERMGSSRYSRDVLAGRTGFIAEMAAQEIGRA
-339 SGEHPSIWGP
+339 SQHLGAGRLR
-349 EDFGKEDEIDFTA
+349 KEDEIDFTA
-362 GIRMHVRIGNFVK
+362 GIRMHVRIG
-375 RRGRCWQR
+375 
-383 CTVPIPDS
+383 DS
-391 WRRPKSFWKRRFG
+391 VQEG
-404 SRRNRR
+404 DVLATLYGADSRRL
-410 HPETD
+410 E
-415 PENNSMT
+415 EA
-422 ERGRLHEICFYRKSR
+422 EIIMEAAIR
-437 IRERQRGDS
+437 ISAEPATPPKLIQK
-446 GARGIESL
+446 IIQ

>member
-1 MTPEEIRFFIENY
+1 MNMVDIITKKRDGGELTPEEIRFFIDNY

-197 AEAENMADLMIDI
+197 SEAENMADLMIDI

-227 PLGRAVGNALEV
+227 PLGRTVGNALEV

-287 DGRALEKFRQMVRCQ
+287 DGRALEKFRQMVRRQ
-302 GAMTALLRSRNG
+302 GGDDR
-314 WEAAGILRTFLREE
+314 IIEE
-328 PVLSRRRTPGK
+328 PERMGSSRYSRDVLAGRTGFIAETDTREIGRA
-339 SGEHPSIWGP
+339 SQHLGAGRLR
-349 EDFGKEDEIDFTA
+349 KEDEIDFTA

-375 RRGRCWQR
+375 EGDVLA
-383 CTVPIPDS
+383 TLYGAD
-391 WRRPKSFWKRRFG
+391 
-404 SRRNRR
+404 SRRL
-410 HPETD
+410 E
-415 PENNSMT
+415 EA
-422 ERGRLHEICFYRKSR
+422 EIILEAAIR
-437 IRERQRGDS
+437 ISAEPATPPKLIQK
-446 GARGIESL
+446 IIQ